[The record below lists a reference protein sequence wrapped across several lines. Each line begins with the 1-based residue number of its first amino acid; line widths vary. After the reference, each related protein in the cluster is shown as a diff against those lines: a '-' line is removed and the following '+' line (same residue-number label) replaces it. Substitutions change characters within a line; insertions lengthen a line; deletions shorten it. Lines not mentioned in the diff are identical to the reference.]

1 MKLALNSQLP
11 TVQILTND
19 VKVLILC
26 LSYFVTPVFDNLRKA
41 SRTSL
46 TDKPN
51 LSFRLMHSE
60 KQD

>member
-1 MKLALNSQLP
+1 MKLALNLQLP

-19 VKVLILC
+19 VQVLILC
-26 LSYFVTPVFDNLRKA
+26 LSYFVTPVFTNLRKA
-41 SRTSL
+41 RTSL